1 MKRLL
6 TCLLG
11 AALVVAFASAASA
24 DTYYSLEAIGSSAS
38 IDGTPG
44 GVALFNQGS
53 TGSGTG
59 VFPSFVQVQST
70 GGVGVGSAYNTTVN
84 NVNDNGSSDQHNHE
98 IQLQDVTTIVIGG
111 VTYYQFFLDINEN
124 NNAEDKYISL
134 DDLVVLVSGTPN
146 QSSEPLPNAAGT
158 STVWA
163 LPTDSHILLDYS
175 LQSGSGFA
183 DMTFLVRQSDFTAVG
198 ATGTSYVYLY
208 SQFGEVGADFAA
220 RTAGQNANGV
230 ASAAGDYDGSDGFE
244 EWAYNLEGGPP
255 VVPDGGTTISLL
267 GLGMLGL
274 GYLRRRVR

>member
-1 MKRLL
+1 MKRLF

-24 DTYYSLEAIGSSAS
+24 ETYYSLETDGSSAT
-38 IDGTPG
+38 IDGVGTAG
-44 GVALFNQGS
+44 TAIYTQGS

-84 NVNDNGSSDQHNHE
+84 NVNDNGSSDIHNHE

-124 NNAEDKYISL
+124 NNLQDKYLSL
-134 DDLVVLVSGTPN
+134 DDIRIYTSGTPN
-146 QSSEPLPNAAGT
+146 QSSEPFPTGSL
-158 STVWA
+158 VWDQ
-163 LPTDSHILLDYS
+163 PDDVTILLDYS
-175 LQSGSGFA
+175 LESGSGFA
-183 DMTFLVRQSDFTAVG
+183 DMTLLVRKSDFDAVG

-208 SQFGEVGADFAA
+208 SQFGL
-220 RTAGQNANGV
+220 AGSLSAGTGANGV
-230 ASAAGDYDGSDGFE
+230 AYAAGDYSGSDGFE
-244 EWAYNLEGGPP
+244 EWAYSLEGGPP
-255 VVPDGGTTISLL
+255 EVPDGGTTISLL